1 MSNIS
6 LEEHPAYG
14 GPREEHGKKQ
24 QNSEASQ
31 IFLNLRPK
39 SFF

>member
-14 GPREEHGKKQ
+14 GLREERGKKL

-31 IFLNLRPK
+31 
-39 SFF
+39 FF

>member
-14 GPREEHGKKQ
+14 ELREEYGKNL